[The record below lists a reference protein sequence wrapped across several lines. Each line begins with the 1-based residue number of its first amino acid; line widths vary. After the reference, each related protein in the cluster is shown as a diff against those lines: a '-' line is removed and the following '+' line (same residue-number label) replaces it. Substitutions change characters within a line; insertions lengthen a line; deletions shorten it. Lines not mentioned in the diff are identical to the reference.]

1 MTNREMKLD
10 RIKRLQE
17 SIKLRNNQMQDIS
30 NEISR
35 MKNLCTVCTKDDM
48 LAKIYENIRLLEQES
63 SDIEKDLSL
72 DKEMLVIL
80 LGVV

>member
-1 MTNREMKLD
+1 MTNREMKLN

-17 SIKLRNNQMQDIS
+17 AIKLRNNQMQDIS

-35 MKNLCTVCTKDDM
+35 MKNLCTVYTKEDM

-72 DKEMLVIL
+72 DKEMLSIL
-80 LGVV
+80 LGV